1 MTLLL
6 HSKEPRPEGSQGRT
20 AAAHVCAL
28 ACRPEAGDGGAG
40 RDRTD
45 DLKLAKLPLSQLSYG
60 PILFGLKRRRLRP
73 QPWLHAQ
80 KCAARIRACGSS
92 SQSQISQGWSSM
104 PKALLGRPAA
114 AHVCAKAVRRM
125 SHIMVGLGGLEPPT
139 SRLSSARSNQLS
151 YKPKLPR
158 AAHDKTLKRFHARS
172 SHGTRPIEERETKTA
187 VIPHFRS
194 DLTCDLKVFR

>member
-1 MTLLL
+1 MLHSSDPGSSGCVSSSRCLGTRISLHQRALRDESKMRNL
-6 HSKEPRPEGSQGRT
+6 FWLGRAIHSKEPRPEGSQGRT

-28 ACRPEAGDGGAG
+28 ACRPEAQDGGAG

-151 YKPKLPR
+151 YKPEP
-158 AAHDKTLKRFHARS
+158 
-172 SHGTRPIEERETKTA
+172 
-187 VIPHFRS
+187 
-194 DLTCDLKVFR
+194 